1 MRILGR
7 IALIL
12 IALALA
18 AGIWFREELGRLS
31 AVLSLFD
38 EDRIVA
44 NFSSMDTMFLTAPV
58 PRGDGP
64 VSPLPRGTAVELRA
78 EIETWITDRSVT
90 SLMILK
96 EGEIVFEEYYL
107 GTGPEDRRI
116 SWSIAKSFLSALFG
130 TLVESGEI
138 ESLDALVTTYVPEL
152 AGSAY
157 EGATIEDVLQMESGI
172 VFDEDYLD
180 FWSDINRMGR
190 VLALG
195 RSMDAFAAAQDESF
209 AAPGTDWQYTSIDT
223 HVLGMVA
230 RSAAGQS
237 LVDLMSGRIVGPLG
251 LEAELSYVTDGRG
264 VAFALGGLNL
274 TTRDYARFGQMILQ
288 GGWWQGAQVVPAD
301 WVEVSTTPSALTDPG
316 AVRYG
321 YQWWMPNGY
330 EPGEFLGQGI
340 YGQFLY
346 IHRGLGVVI
355 VVTSADRMFREPGV
369 LSSNHAMLA
378 RIARGL

>member
-7 IALIL
+7 LALIL
-12 IALALA
+12 IVLALA
-18 AGIWFREELGRLS
+18 AGFWFREEIGRLS
-31 AVLSLFD
+31 SVLSLFD
-38 EDRIVA
+38 DDRIVA
-44 NFSSMDTMFLTAPV
+44 NFSAMDQMFLTAPL

-64 VSPLPRGTAVELRA
+64 VSPLPRGTPVALPDEAVRWVEERA
-78 EIETWITDRSVT
+78 VT
-90 SLMILK
+90 SLLILK
-96 EGEIVFEEYYL
+96 DGEIVVEEYYL
-107 GTGPEDRRI
+107 GTGPQDRRI

-130 TLVESGEI
+130 TLVERGEI
-138 ESLDALVTTYVPEL
+138 ARLDAPVTDYAPLL

-157 EGATIEDVLQMESGI
+157 DGASIEDVLQMESGI

-230 RSAAGQS
+230 RGATGRS
-237 LVDLMSGRIVGPLG
+237 LIDLMSERIIGPLG
-251 LEAELSYVTDGRG
+251 LEAEPAYITDGRG

-288 GGWWQGAQVVPAD
+288 GGQWQGTQIVPAG
-301 WVEVSTTPSALTDPG
+301 WIETSTTPSALTDPG
-316 AVRYG
+316 QTRYG

-330 EPGEFLGQGI
+330 EAGEFLGQGI

-355 VVTSADRMFREPGV
+355 VVTSADRNFREPGV
-369 LSSNHAMLA
+369 LDSNQAFLA
-378 RIARGL
+378 RLARSL